1 MVARAEICRRTG
13 HRMPNIE
20 ALNTRID
27 ALETRLA
34 HQDRIIEDLNA
45 TVTDQWKQIEMLTRK
60 VARLDEQIQDVRSGG
75 PTGEQEPPPHY

>member
-1 MVARAEICRRTG
+1 
-13 HRMPNIE
+13 MPNIE
-20 ALNTRID
+20 ALTTRID

-45 TVTDQWKQIEMLTRK
+45 TVTDQWKQIESLTRK
-60 VARLDEQIQDVRSGG
+60 VARLEEQLQDVRSSA

>member
-1 MVARAEICRRTG
+1 
-13 HRMPNIE
+13 MPNIE

-45 TVTDQWKQIEMLTRK
+45 TVTDQWKQIESLTRK
-60 VARLDEQIQDVRSGG
+60 VVRLDEQIQDLRAGAGSS
-75 PTGEQEPPPHY
+75 GEQEPPPHY

>member
-1 MVARAEICRRTG
+1 
-13 HRMPNIE
+13 MPNIE

-45 TVTDQWKQIEMLTRK
+45 TVTDQWKQIESLTRK
-60 VARLDEQIQDVRSGG
+60 VVRLDEQIQDLRASAG